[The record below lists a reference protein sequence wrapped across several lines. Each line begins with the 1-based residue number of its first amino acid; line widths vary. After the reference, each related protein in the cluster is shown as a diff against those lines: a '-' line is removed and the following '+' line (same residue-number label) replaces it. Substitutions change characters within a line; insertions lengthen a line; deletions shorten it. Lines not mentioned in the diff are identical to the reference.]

1 MDRNTVTGR
10 IESSRGFT
18 FIEMVMVIVVMGIL
32 LGIAI
37 PVYQAQ
43 VRTSKESV
51 LKHNLAILRERIDPH
66 GLRRLETRQ
75 GRPEALRALEAL
87 SR

>member
-1 MDRNTVTGR
+1 MIGKAA
-10 IESSRGFT
+10 SSSGFT

-43 VRTSKESV
+43 VRTSKEAV
-51 LKHNLAILRERIDPH
+51 LKHNLAILRERLD
-66 GLRRLETRQ
+66 Q
-75 GRPEALRALEAL
+75 YKA
-87 SR
+87 